1 MHINDIK
8 EGIATVFK
16 GVIDIPKKIEKSV
29 TAIGDDFTANQPTF
43 QTSSEKAQKLVTSIM
58 DAVAVVQTGAGA
70 VLVLSTI
77 YYIHSYFSTVSYI
90 FSPITTLTM
99 LLSGIITYDTFRT
112 YQTIKELNDWVIKKY
127 PNFNDTFVINDGVY
141 NRWLEF
147 STQLKYRTWLVEP
160 IARPYIEKATKFF
173 NNAKQGFLQENFYKG
188 LKIAGDTT
196 TDKWTK
202 AWHFAQMGYSAVTRV
217 VSPPLRYLGYL
228 WSRMEKKALD

>member
-8 EGIATVFK
+8 EGISTAFK
-16 GVIDIPKKIEKSV
+16 GVIDIPKKIEKSA
-29 TAIGDDFTANQPTF
+29 TAIKDDFTTNQPIP
-43 QTSSEKAQKLVTSIM
+43 QTTSEKVQKLVTSVM

-70 VLVLSTI
+70 VLVLSTV

-112 YQTIKELNDWVIKKY
+112 YQTMKELNDWVIKTY
-127 PNFNDTFVINDGVY
+127 PNFNDTFVINNSVY

-160 IARPYIEKATKFF
+160 IARPFVEKATKFF
-173 NNAKQGFLQENFYKG
+173 NQTKQGFLQENFYKG
-188 LKIAGDTT
+188 LRIAGDPT
-196 TDKWTK
+196 TDRLTK
-202 AWHFAQMGYSAVTRV
+202 AWHFVQMGCSAVTRV